1 MVHNL
6 EYLDSLLEEIN
17 DEELKLLII
26 EVLFELVKELPEEII
41 EKLKAQ
47 LKEYDEN
54 STDQNQCSF
63 PEVPSELF

>member
-47 LKEYDEN
+47 LKHY
-54 STDQNQCSF
+54 
-63 PEVPSELF
+63 V